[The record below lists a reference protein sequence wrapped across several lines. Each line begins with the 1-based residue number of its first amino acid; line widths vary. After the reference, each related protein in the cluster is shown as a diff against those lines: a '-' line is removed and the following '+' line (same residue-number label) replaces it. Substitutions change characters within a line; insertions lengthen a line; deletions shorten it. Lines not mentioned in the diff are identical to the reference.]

1 MWKRWADIKIKAALW
16 LLRKEVPQMAI
27 AIVYATLIMNGRR
40 QFKDVPAVIKDDVR
54 AVLTDLGLEALAE

>member
-1 MWKRWADIKIKAALW
+1 
-16 LLRKEVPQMAI
+16 MAI